1 MAIEIRCAEC
11 GAKCKNTDSYC
22 PSCQASI
29 KRQDLT
35 HYEPL
40 EGIEMEKWKGF
51 IVKST
56 EHYIDMFRKYE
67 NKKVFA
73 RFNPWAFLW
82 CLPWFLYRKMYL
94 QSIIIA
100 VFMFLIISGFLLLFN
115 VAPFLSIILMFASIF
130 LFLLTV
136 GLFANAIYKAH
147 VKREISKPEP
157 NMKRGGTSVAAI
169 IIGSII
175 YDVAASIFVDIAFAL
190 LVQ

>member
-11 GAKCKNTDSYC
+11 GAKCKDTDSYC

-94 QSIIIA
+94 QAIA
-100 VFMFLIISGFLLLFN
+100 IFVFEVLLLVGYSSLFN
-115 VAPFLSIILMFASIF
+115 VAPKLSSVLVFVVAF
-130 LFLLTV
+130 LFLFLV
-136 GLFANAIYKAH
+136 SLFANAIYKTH

-157 NMKRGGTSVAAI
+157 NMKRGGISWLAV

-175 YDVAASIFVDIAFAL
+175 YDMTAGIFVDLALAL

>member
-1 MAIEIRCAEC
+1 MATDIRCAEC
-11 GAKCKNTDSYC
+11 GAKCKDTDNYC

-35 HYEPL
+35 HFEPL
-40 EGIEMEKWKGF
+40 EGIDMEKWKSF

-82 CLPWFLYRKMYL
+82 CLPWFCFRKMYL
-94 QSIIIA
+94 EA
-100 VFMFLIISGFLLLFN
+100 VAIVALMYLLLSGCALLFN
-115 VAPFLSIILMFASIF
+115 VVPVLSIILGYAIVF
-130 LFLLTV
+130 LLLLTV

-147 VKREISKPEP
+147 VKREISKLEP
-157 NMKRGGTSVAAI
+157 NMKRGGTSIGAI
-169 IIGSII
+169 VIGYII
-175 YDVAASIFVDIAFAL
+175 
-190 LVQ
+190 